1 MKKVIN
7 ILKQNKLL
15 QEQETGT
22 LLKNFGNNNDLFE
35 CLFGENGKKTRAN
48 EYSENIR
55 KFAVLLHFLS
65 PKAYN
70 FVREKLNGSLPHPKT
85 ISKWYCNVDAA
96 PGFSKETFEMIQTR
110 VKYSKNKKMLCSL
123 VFDEMGIRK
132 YVEWNGDHYY
142 GLVDLDSGIS
152 YESMGLASQVLAF
165 MLVSVDESWKI
176 PFGYFLLIA

>member
-1 MKKVIN
+1 MIFSNAYLEK
-7 ILKQNKLL
+7 
-15 QEQETGT
+15 T
-22 LLKNFGNNNDLFE
+22 
-35 CLFGENGKKTRAN
+35 GKKREQTN
-48 EYSENIR
+48 IQKILENSQFYCIFCR
-55 KFAVLLHFLS
+55 QKH
-65 PKAYN
+65 N